1 MSKGVKQMF
10 TGKNPYAIFQALP
23 NGTIKM
29 DCFMPVPTNVIFQG
43 THTVVIWDDGER
55 TVVNCFDEDFDKEKG
70 LAMALVKRFT
80 NRAEFN
86 RLIDNALV
94 KE

>member
-1 MSKGVKQMF
+1 MF

-23 NGTIKM
+23 NGTVKM

-70 LAMALVKRFT
+70 LAMAIAR
-80 NRAEFN
+80 
-86 RLIDNALV
+86 RLMDRNKFKKLIENAAIQDV
-94 KE
+94 

>member
-1 MSKGVKQMF
+1 MENSLGGFSSHSEIYDV
-10 TGKNPYAIFQALP
+10 A
-23 NGTIKM
+23 
-29 DCFMPVPTNVIFQG
+29 VI
-43 THTVVIWDDGER
+43 
-55 TVVNCFDEDFDKEKG
+55 FDKEKG